1 MRWKF
6 LATVLLYALLFM
18 FIAPGAAS
26 ADDECTTTWV
36 DPPGEAVITCS
47 GGGGGGGGGEA
58 CTPGTV
64 NMQWVLV
71 ENRGDFCLF
80 NWVIFDQCTGEIFY
94 QDPRLVPGS
103 CPPAVDPPENPC
115 TTFEIGPGGVY
126 CNSSAWRVQARVSFP
141 EVYLDVRPF
150 PASLVRW
157 PTALRTLLQPNS
169 GSGSLSYYSPS
180 GCSLSSPCVGD
191 LANITLTLSLR
202 PVGTTHVHIPQL
214 GEYET
219 RGNSAYCRSTNRI
232 ILAQGNP
239 TKNYCWEVPSHPA
252 AGGGPLAG
260 TISGL
265 DELPGDMPVF
275 VGYGRAPYHLFWDL
289 SYFEYIRY
297 CDGGSCDG
305 ANVPGR
311 NSWRWNNGTSAWE
324 RYCNTSIPSGT
335 PGNCTVY
342 VPPTGTWRY
351 TWDPHNQGGE
361 ILPSQV
367 QGLPP
372 SLAADLDGNGVPDAY
387 WNNNLTLRRMDDYDR
402 VGTSAWGRSWN
413 WGGTI
418 YWGVREGQAQIGWP
432 GVP

>member
-1 MRWKF
+1 
-6 LATVLLYALLFM
+6 VH
-18 FIAPGAAS
+18 
-26 ADDECTTTWV
+26 
-36 DPPGEAVITCS
+36 
-47 GGGGGGGGGEA
+47 
-58 CTPGTV
+58 
-64 NMQWVLV
+64 
-71 ENRGDFCLF
+71 
-80 NWVIFDQCTGEIFY
+80 
-94 QDPRLVPGS
+94 
-103 CPPAVDPPENPC
+103 
-115 TTFEIGPGGVY
+115 
-126 CNSSAWRVQARVSFP
+126 CNASAWRVQARVSFP